1 VVLGILL
8 TQAMSRGLTRDVRLV
23 TDGLA
28 RLRTDLHHSIPPLAG
43 EIGEIAAKINVMA
56 QSLLDAKSLTEDIV
70 QSIADGVIAIDR
82 DGRITAIN
90 PAARHMVGVAE
101 AEAIGR
107 PYNSLFDPAAPFS
120 SVLLDTLE
128 HGCEHV
134 DVAVEMPLPRQMLD
148 VSASSSLLRDSHGT
162 AIGAVVVLK
171 DRTEQSRL
179 RTQVMRA
186 DRLAALGELMAGV
199 AHEIRNPLTSI
210 RGFVQFL
217 EACDDV
223 REWRRYS
230 PEIIRQV
237 DSLNRII
244 TELLEFGRPRPPAIR
259 PVQLNDLVHEVTRLA
274 GHKANVQLRLALC
287 AELPLIEADG
297 EALKQALLNLL
308 INAMQ
313 AVETLGTARSET
325 HVEADGATVAVA
337 ISDDGAGILP
347 EDLEKIFDPFFSTK
361 PQGTGLGLAMV
372 HRIVD
377 AHHGTVA
384 MTSRPGAGTV
394 ATMRLP
400 RLHIKK
406 DEV

>member
-1 VVLGILL
+1 R
-8 TQAMSRGLTRDVRLV
+8 AGL
-23 TDGLA
+23 
-28 RLRTDLHHSIPPLAG
+28 
-43 EIGEIAAKINVMA
+43 
-56 QSLLDAKSLTEDIV
+56 
-70 QSIADGVIAIDR
+70 
-82 DGRITAIN
+82 ITAIN
-90 PAARHMVGVAE
+90 PAACHMLGVVE
-101 AEAIGR
+101 AQVIGK
-107 PYNSLFDPAAPFS
+107 PYNSLFDPAAPFA

-128 HGCEHV
+128 HGGDHV
-134 DVAVEMPLPRQMLD
+134 DVAVEMPLPQQML
-148 VSASSSLLRDSHGT
+148 VVNASSSLLRDSHGSE
-162 AIGAVVVLK
+162 IGAVMVLK

-217 EACDDV
+217 AECDDV

-244 TELLEFGRPRPPAIR
+244 GELLEFGRPRPPAIR
-259 PVQLNDLVHEVTRLA
+259 PVQLNDLVHEVTRLSSHNA
-274 GHKANVQLRLALC
+274 DIQVRLALA

-313 AVETLGTARSET
+313 AIETAGTVRIET
-325 HVEADGATVAVA
+325 RAEADGETVAVS
-337 ISDDGAGILP
+337 ISDDGSGVSP

-377 AHHGTVA
+377 AHHGTIA
-384 MTSRPGAGTV
+384 MTSAPGTGTV
-394 ATMRLP
+394 ATLRLP
-400 RLHIKK
+400 RVHVKK
-406 DEV
+406 DSV